1 MAVSS
6 DFFRDEVRNGFYIP
20 AAIKQAWAA
29 TLEVLGEIDKICTR
43 HDINYFADWGTLLGA
58 VRHGGFVP
66 WDDDLDIGMKRDDYD
81 RFRAVADAELPD
93 NYVIHDYERKDDHWE
108 FLIRVV
114 NNSKICF
121 DETYLREHNNF
132 PWLAGVD
139 IFVKDYLYPS
149 AEDEEAR
156 DKEVMKLYA
165 VAQMIVDGNY
175 NKNVVTD
182 ELCGINERYGSCLSI
197 DQPHYKLAVEIYKLA
212 EAQMARV
219 SESNSDRI
227 GQIFP
232 WVIKYGSEVGED
244 KELYEKFIR
253 LPFENTTIPVPASYN
268 RVLTKRYWN
277 FNEIKKVWTG
287 HDYPFFEG
295 QKKEMEKLL
304 GTPFPG
310 FTFTKDMLNPIDKD
324 YSGSIR
330 SISEE
335 CVRTIKN
342 LLDDAGIDAENENY
356 ENAAQKLTEAQQLA
370 IDLGTL
376 LEQKKGEDNPHV
388 KNVVHE
394 LEKLC
399 DSIWRDANNLL
410 DQNGK
415 KIGSTQEAVADVEDA
430 IEENVIKIKEI
441 LFLPIGV
448 EEWNGFREIYDS
460 ESQRND
466 VDIVVVPLPL
476 LKKDYFGNIT
486 MSPDE
491 IDKAAQGDMYEK
503 TLNLVDWK
511 EYDISTHCPDV
522 VYIQSPYDETNPCLT
537 VPPFFYTKSIRK
549 YAGEI
554 IYIPFKKTEE
564 FADEDKNDIYNMK
577 HYVAAPG
584 VIYADRVIVQS
595 ENIREKYITCLENF
609 SGSEAK
615 EYWEQKVSV
624 KSLQNSAVTRKR
636 SEKRKIIFGIGAN
649 ELSEHPDIIVQA
661 IEQRIQIFTDSSEHI
676 DMAVYFYPDDIGEWM
691 ESDNELTAKII
702 ALVNKS
708 GVNVISA
715 KTNNSEKL
723 SLDFDA
729 YYGSPTPLIPAF
741 VTQKKPVMIAD
752 FEI

>member
-29 TLEVLGEIDKICTR
+29 TLEVLGEIDKICAK
-43 HDINYFADWGTLLGA
+43 HNIKYFADWGTLLGA

-108 FLIRVV
+108 FLVRVV

-121 DETYLREHNNF
+121 DEKYLREHNNF

-139 IFVKDYLYPS
+139 IFIKDYLYPS
-149 AEDEEAR
+149 AEHEEAR

-175 NKNVVTD
+175 NKNVVTE
-182 ELCGINERYGSCLSI
+182 ELRGINERYGTCLSI
-197 DQPHYKLAVEIYKLA
+197 DQPEYTLAVELYKLA

-219 SESNSDRI
+219 EENKSDRI

-232 WVIKYGSEVGED
+232 WIIKFGRESGED
-244 KELYEKFIR
+244 KKLYEKFIR

-268 RVLTKRYWN
+268 RVLSKRYGN
-277 FNEIKKVWTG
+277 YNEIKKVWTG

-295 QKKEMEKLL
+295 QKKEMETLL
-304 GTPFPG
+304 GAPFPG

-324 YSGSIR
+324 YSGSIN
-330 SISEE
+330 SLSME
-335 CVRTIKN
+335 CVRTIRS
-342 LLDDAGIDAENENY
+342 LLVDVGCAVENESY
-356 ENAAQKLTEAQQLA
+356 EIAARKLTEAQQLA

-376 LEQKKGEDNPHV
+376 LEQEKGEDNPRV
-388 KNVVHE
+388 KCVVHS

-399 DSIWRDANNLL
+399 DYIWRDANDLL
-410 DQNGK
+410 VQKEK
-415 KIGSTQEAVADVEDA
+415 KIISTMEVLAKVEDM
-430 IEENVIKIKEI
+430 IEKNIINIKEI
-441 LFLPIGV
+441 LFLPIGA
-448 EEWNGFREIYDS
+448 EEWNGFREIYDA
-460 ESQRND
+460 ESKRLD
-466 VDIVVVPLPL
+466 VDIFVVPLPL

-486 MSPDE
+486 MSPED
-491 IDKAAQGDMYEK
+491 IDNAAQSDMYDD

-511 EYDISTHCPDV
+511 KYNISTHCPDV

-537 VPPFFYTKSIRK
+537 VPSAFYTKSIRK
-549 YAGEI
+549 YAKEI
-554 IYIPFKKTEE
+554 IYIPFKCTGE
-564 FADEDKNDIYNMK
+564 FADEDKNDIFNMK
-577 HYVAAPG
+577 HYVTAPG
-584 VIYADRVIVQS
+584 VIYADKVLVQS
-595 ENIREKYITCLENF
+595 DNIREKYIKCLDGF
-609 SGSEAK
+609 SGGEEK
-615 EYWEQKVSV
+615 DFWEQKVAV
-624 KSLQNSAVTRKR
+624 KALQNSAETRKC
-636 SEKRKIIFGIGAN
+636 SEKRKIIFAIGAN
-649 ELSEHPDIIVQA
+649 ELSEHPEIIVQA

-676 DMAVYFYPDDIGEWM
+676 DMAAYFYPDDIGEWM

>member
-1 MAVSS
+1 MGVST

-29 TLEVLGEIDKICTR
+29 TLEVLGEIDKICTK
-43 HDINYFADWGTLLGA
+43 HNITYFADWGTLLGA

-66 WDDDLDIGMKRDDYD
+66 WDDDLDIGMKRDDYE
-81 RFRAVADAELPD
+81 RFRSVADAELPE

-121 DETYLREHNNF
+121 DEKYLREHNNF

-139 IFVKDYLYPS
+139 IFIKDYLYPS
-149 AEDEEAR
+149 ADEEEER

-165 VAQMIVDGNY
+165 VAQMVIEEKY
-175 NKNVVTD
+175 NRAALIG
-182 ELCGINERYGSCLSI
+182 ELNEINRRYGSSFSI
-197 DQPHYKLAVEIYKLA
+197 DEPHYALAVSLYRLA
-212 EAQMARV
+212 EQQMARV
-219 SESNSDRI
+219 TKEKSNRI

-232 WVIKYGSEVGED
+232 WIIKRGSDAGED
-244 KELYEKFIR
+244 RALYEKFIR

-268 RVLTKRYWN
+268 KVLKKRYGN
-277 FNEIKKVWTG
+277 YYEIKKVWTG

-304 GTPFPG
+304 GASIPG
-310 FTFTKDMLNPIDKD
+310 FHFEKEMLNSIDKD

-330 SISEE
+330 SISTE
-335 CVRTIKN
+335 CVRMIKK
-342 LLDDAGIDAENENY
+342 LLVDAGCAAENENY

-376 LEQKKGEDNPHV
+376 LEQKKGEKNIHV

-399 DSIWRDANNLL
+399 DALWRDANNML
-410 DQNGK
+410 DPNGK
-415 KIGSTQEAVADVEDA
+415 KIESTLEALTDVEDA
-430 IEENVIKIKEI
+430 IEENVIQIKEI
-441 LFLPIGV
+441 LYLPIGA
-448 EEWNGFREIYDS
+448 EEWNGFREIYDL

-466 VDIVVVPLPL
+466 VDIFVVPLPL
-476 LKKDYFGNIT
+476 LKKDYFGNII
-486 MSPDE
+486 MSPED
-491 IDKAAQGDMYEK
+491 IDKAAQGDLYEK
-503 TLNLVDWK
+503 NLNLADWR

-537 VPPFFYTKSIRK
+537 VPPFFYTKAIRK

-584 VIYADRVIVQS
+584 VVYADRVLVQS

-609 SGSEAK
+609 SGSEAR
-615 EYWEQKVSV
+615 EYWEQKVSI
-624 KSLQNSAVTRKR
+624 KALQNSAETRKR
-636 SEKRKIIFGIGAN
+636 SKKRKIIFGIGAN
-649 ELSEHPDIIVQA
+649 ELSEHPDIFVRA
-661 IEQRIQIFTDSSEHI
+661 VEQRINTFAENSDHI
-676 DMAVYFYPDDIGEWM
+676 DMAIYLYPNEKEKWM
-691 ESDNELTAKII
+691 ESD
-702 ALVNKS
+702 
-708 GVNVISA
+708 G
-715 KTNNSEKL
+715 KL
-723 SLDFDA
+723 SDEIFSLIKKAGVKIVSACSKDSEILSQKYDA
-729 YYGSPTPLIPAF
+729 YYGSPTPLVPAF
-741 VTQKKPVMIAD
+741 FTQKKPVMIAD
-752 FEI
+752 FEV